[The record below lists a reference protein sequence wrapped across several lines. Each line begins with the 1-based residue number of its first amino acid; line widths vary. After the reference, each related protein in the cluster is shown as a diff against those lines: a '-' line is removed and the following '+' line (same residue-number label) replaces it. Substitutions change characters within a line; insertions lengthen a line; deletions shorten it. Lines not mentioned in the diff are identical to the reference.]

1 MVVDNGGKGHE
12 WCSVFCTGGNGQG
25 PRDGGALIELTASAS
40 EISDYGD
47 YYPFGKP
54 IQSPF
59 MAFTSA
65 FPSSAIPRKVLGGC
79 DPVLCADD
87 PQELHAFQEEDDL
100 LRRNGRIGESA

>member
-1 MVVDNGGKGHE
+1 MVGTNGGKGRK
-12 WCSVFCTGGNGQG
+12 WRSVFTTGGNGQG
-25 PRDGGALIELTASAS
+25 LQDGGALIVLTASAS

-87 PQELHAFQEEDDL
+87 PQEIQAIQEEDDL
-100 LRRNGRIGESA
+100 LRRNVRIGESA